1 MQRKKKCEWRE
12 GSVFG
17 GCDCEKGEGGRVKL
31 DHGLQPSECGMLERH
46 LTGLRR
52 AAENGESEKRGAEA
66 AKQRACAVG
75 GVSEM

>member
-1 MQRKKKCEWRE
+1 MSGGRARCLE
-12 GSVFG
+12 GATAR
-17 GCDCEKGEGGRVKL
+17 KGEGGRVKL